1 MTFHSPCNLTTP
13 MAKGKRIH
21 GMVADRSQK
30 RRKRRQWLYGTHA
43 VAAALANPARRKERL
58 VMSPEAARSTVLN
71 PSTGAGDSQALKVEI
86 LPREAIA
93 ALLPEG
99 AVHQGAALLVEPLE
113 AVGLEAL
120 LKRTADLQD
129 AALVV
134 LDQAT
139 DPRNIGAVARS
150 AAALG
155 AAGVILTERGAPEVT
170 GVLAKAACGA
180 LERIAL
186 VRVSNLARAL
196 EAMKKSG
203 FWCAGLDAHGAE
215 NLAQANLSG
224 RVALVLGG
232 EGGGLRRLT
241 AEHCDFVAR
250 IPITPEAGS
259 LNLSAAAAIALH
271 EWARRRTA

>member
-1 MTFHSPCNLTTP
+1 
-13 MAKGKRIH
+13 
-21 GMVADRSQK
+21 
-30 RRKRRQWLYGTHA
+30 

-58 VMSPEAARSTVLN
+58 VLSPEAARGTVLN
-71 PSTGAGDSQALKVEI
+71 PSTGAGKGQALKVEI

-99 AVHQGAALLVEPLE
+99 AVHQGAALLADPLE
-113 AVGLEAL
+113 AVGLETL
-120 LKRTADLQD
+120 LRKTRDLEE

-155 AAGVILTERGAPEVT
+155 AAGVILTERGAPKVT
-170 GVLAKAACGA
+170 GALAKAASGA
-180 LERIAL
+180 IEHIAL
-186 VRVSNLARAL
+186 VRVTNLARTL
-196 EAMKKSG
+196 GAMKKSG
-203 FWCAGLDAHGAE
+203 FWCAGLDAEGTE
-215 NLAQANLSG
+215 SLAQANLSG
-224 RVALVLGG
+224 RIALVLGG

-250 IPITPEAGS
+250 IPIAPRAGS
-259 LNLSAAAAIALH
+259 LNLAAAAAIALH
-271 EWARRRTA
+271 EWARRRTV